1 MGKSLKTEAARQDG
15 EAKIQ
20 AMLEKFAKAFTSGDG
35 KAAGTFWV
43 VPALIVANEGTRA
56 VATIGEVEDF
66 YSGAAKQ
73 YNDMGITDTRPEVQS
88 VTWLTDKLASVHVQW
103 PYIGKD
109 GKLRKEIEAS
119 TYVLRFDDA
128 GEPKIAV
135 VVMMGFDRG

>member
-1 MGKSLKTEAARQDG
+1 MGKSLKTEAGRQDG
-15 EAKIQ
+15 EVKIQ

-35 KAAGTFWV
+35 KTAGTFWH

-56 VATIGEVEDF
+56 VATIREVEDF
-66 YSGAAKQ
+66 YGSAAKQ

-88 VTWLTDKLASVHVQW
+88 VTWLTDTLASVHVQW
-103 PYIGKD
+103 PYIGLD
-109 GKLRKEIEAS
+109 GKLRKETEAS
-119 TYVLRFDDA
+119 TYVLRFDD